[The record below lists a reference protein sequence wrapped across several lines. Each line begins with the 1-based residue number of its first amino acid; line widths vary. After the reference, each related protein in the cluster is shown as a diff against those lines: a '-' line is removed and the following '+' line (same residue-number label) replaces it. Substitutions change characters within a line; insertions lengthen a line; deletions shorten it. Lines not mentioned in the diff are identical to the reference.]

1 MPVYAYKGLNE
12 KGRNV
17 GGIVD
22 ADSPKSARLK
32 LRRTG
37 VFPTELNETR
47 DQAPTAAGR
56 AAAARASSSGGFNLN
71 LAGLFERGITPQ
83 DLALIT
89 RQLATLVGA
98 GLPLVDCLGALIEQ
112 VDAPRH
118 KKVLSQVRE
127 LVVEGSSLADAMKQ
141 HPAVFNDLFVNMVRA
156 GEASGALDIV
166 LIRLAEYTERA
177 AALRGKVR
185 SALTYPVF
193 MGMASMGILFFLLS
207 YVVPK
212 VTRIFEE
219 RDAKL
224 PTMTVVL
231 LAISGF
237 LSNYWWAI
245 LGVLLIVALVGRLYV
260 RTPAGRL
267 RFDGWTLGI
276 PYFGKVLKKVALARF
291 ARTLSTLLLGGI
303 PLLQALDIVKHVVSN
318 MVLANAIEDG
328 RNSIREGHSVADPLK
343 KSGLFP
349 PLLVHMIAVGEKSGE
364 LEQMLSRAADAYDGE
379 VEASVSALSS
389 ILEPVLVIFMGGVV
403 LFIVMAILLPIFD
416 LNQLVR

>member
-17 GGIVD
+17 GGIID
-22 ADSPKSARLK
+22 ADTPKNARQK
-32 LRRTG
+32 LRRSG
-37 VFPTELNETR
+37 IFPTELAETR
-47 DQAPTAAGR
+47 DQSPSAAAG
-56 AAAARASSSGGFNLN
+56 GGTRLGGLNLN
-71 LAGLFERGITPQ
+71 LAGLFERGMTPQ

-98 GLPLVDCLGALIEQ
+98 GLPLVECLAALIEQ
-112 VDAPRH
+112 VDSPRH

-127 LVVEGSSLADAMKQ
+127 LVVEGGTLADAMKQ
-141 HPAVFNDLFVNMVRA
+141 HPAVFNDLYVNMVRA

-166 LIRLAEYTERA
+166 LVRLAEYTERA

-193 MGMASMGILFFLLS
+193 MGLASMGILFFLLS

-224 PTMTVVL
+224 PTMTIVL
-231 LAISGF
+231 LAVSNF
-237 LSNYWWAI
+237 LSTYWWAI
-245 LGVLLIVALVGRLYV
+245 LAILTLAAIAVRAST

-267 RFDGWTLGI
+267 RFDGLVLRI

-318 MVLANAIEDG
+318 MVLSNAIEDG
-328 RNSIREGHSVADPLK
+328 RNSIREGHSVADPLR

-379 VEASVSALSS
+379 VESSVSALSS

-416 LNQLVR
+416 LNQLVK

>member
-17 GGIVD
+17 GGIID
-22 ADSPKSARLK
+22 ADTPKNARQK
-32 LRRTG
+32 LRRSG
-37 VFPTELNETR
+37 IFPTELAETR
-47 DQAPTAAGR
+47 DQSPSAAAG
-56 AAAARASSSGGFNLN
+56 GGTRLGGLNLN
-71 LAGLFERGITPQ
+71 LAGLFDRGMTPQ

-98 GLPLVDCLGALIEQ
+98 GLPLVECLAALIEQ
-112 VDAPRH
+112 VDSPRH

-127 LVVEGSSLADAMKQ
+127 LVVEGGTLADAMKQ
-141 HPAVFNDLFVNMVRA
+141 HPAVFNDLYVNMVRA

-166 LIRLAEYTERA
+166 LVRLAEYTERA

-193 MGMASMGILFFLLS
+193 MGLASMGILFFLLS

-224 PTMTVVL
+224 PTMTIVL
-231 LAISGF
+231 LAVSNF
-237 LSNYWWAI
+237 LSTYWWAI
-245 LGVLLIVALVGRLYV
+245 LAILTLAAIAVRAST

-267 RFDGWTLGI
+267 RFDGLVLRI

-318 MVLANAIEDG
+318 MVLSNAIEDG
-328 RNSIREGHSVADPLK
+328 RNSIREGHSVADPLR

-379 VEASVSALSS
+379 VESSVSALSS

-416 LNQLVR
+416 LNQLVK

>member
-22 ADSPKSARLK
+22 ADSPKNARLK
-32 LRRTG
+32 LRRSG
-37 VFPTELNETR
+37 IFPTELNETR
-47 DQAPTAAGR
+47 DQSARDAAGGGSFR
-56 AAAARASSSGGFNLN
+56 LGGFSINL
-71 LAGLFERGITPQ
+71 GSLFERSITPQ

-112 VDAPRH
+112 VDSPRQ

-127 LVVEGSSLADAMKQ
+127 LVVEGGTLADAMKQ
-141 HPAVFNDLFVNMVRA
+141 HPAVFNDLYVNMVRA

-219 RDAKL
+219 RNAKL
-224 PTMTVVL
+224 PTLTIVL

-237 LSNYWWAI
+237 LSTYWWAI
-245 LGVLLIVALVGRLYV
+245 LAVVVIAVIAVRV
-260 RTPAGRL
+260 STRTPAGRL
-267 RFDGWTLGI
+267 RFDALTLRI

-318 MVLANAIEDG
+318 MVLSNAIEDG

-389 ILEPVLVIFMGGVV
+389 IMEPVLVIFMGGVV
-403 LFIVMAILLPIFD
+403 LFIVLAILLPIFD
-416 LNQLVR
+416 LNQLVK